1 MNSRVLKMEKNY
13 ESPWME
19 VVAID
24 AEQSVLCASL
34 AGEGI
39 SEWEDM

>member
-1 MNSRVLKMEKNY
+1 MKKIY
-13 ESPWME
+13 ESPCVEIMG
-19 VVAID
+19 ID

-39 SEWEDM
+39 NEWEDM